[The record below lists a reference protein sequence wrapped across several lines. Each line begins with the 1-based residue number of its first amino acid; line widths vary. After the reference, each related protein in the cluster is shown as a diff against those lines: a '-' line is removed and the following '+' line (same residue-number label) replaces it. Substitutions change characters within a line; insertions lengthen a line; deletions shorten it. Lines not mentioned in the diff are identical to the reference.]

1 MRDALLK
8 FAQVLIALC
17 LAQSWTQA
25 AQARQTGW
33 VNGYEWVRIAKTLR
47 ARGEMPMSVECKDSN
62 TVGLSRASGLA
73 NVRIEK
79 NTQGLK
85 WYWAFGDRVA
95 RDGPKLAKAGYK
107 LVSRSEYRRA
117 SGLKVPCA
125 IWHKK

>member
-1 MRDALLK
+1 MRRALLK
-8 FAQVLIALC
+8 FAPVMIALC
-17 LAQSWTQA
+17 LALASAQW

-33 VNGYEWVRIAKTLR
+33 INGYEWVRIAKTLR
-47 ARGEMPMSVECKDSN
+47 ARREMPVSVECKDSD
-62 TVGLSRASGLA
+62 TIGLSRASGLA

-95 RDGPKLAKAGYK
+95 KDGPKLTKAGYK

-117 SGLKVPCA
+117 SGLKIPCA
-125 IWHKK
+125 IWHKR